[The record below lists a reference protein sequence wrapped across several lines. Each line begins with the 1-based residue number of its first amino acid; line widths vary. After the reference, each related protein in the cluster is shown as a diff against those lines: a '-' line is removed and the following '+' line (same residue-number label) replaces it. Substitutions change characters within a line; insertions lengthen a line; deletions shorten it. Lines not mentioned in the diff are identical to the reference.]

1 MTIKNNTKQPQLIR
15 PTLLCDTRQAFES
28 KRAMLLAIEPD
39 RLLRVYLDVRKAVSA
54 ALAAAERMKPYS
66 EKISRLYESEVDEVA
81 ELQIY
86 ARAAW
91 HAEAVVTASDPDQLK
106 VVADQ
111 GYEARSLLMSSARDL
126 ARRGLLPSSRVE
138 QVSMSRSYDDLST
151 DLHGLWDL
159 FDTVWDDIEGRTP
172 VTRQEVEEALSLSE
186 RIGSQL
192 VARQANLPEPGEPDA
207 ASMRQRAFTLLV
219 EQHKRTRKAMAF
231 ILGTEQDLNA
241 IVPPLARPYV
251 YGTRRAVTPQVT
263 LLGHPFPAWPS
274 TMRVSCARTLS
285 CRRPHCQ
292 PPGRVNEGCHT
303 SPVLESSPR
312 STPHQLLRWP
322 QRRLER
328 EKACREGAVGD
339 SCRSP
344 AVCRALHSSRRASRF
359 GRHHGSCRTAGGR
372 LRGGGCGALAEMRT
386 HETARG

>member
-251 YGTRRAVTPQVT
+251 YGTRRAVTPQVDVAKRNDDATKQPSGTRQPDERDRAAAKPLTEGPIAGPT
-263 LLGHPFPAWPS
+263 LVLSAPTPS
-274 TMRVSCARTLS
+274 TNPPRLY
-285 CRRPHCQ
+285 
-292 PPGRVNEGCHT
+292 PGRRAR
-303 SPVLESSPR
+303 PR
-312 STPHQLLRWP
+312 
-322 QRRLER
+322 
-328 EKACREGAVGD
+328 
-339 SCRSP
+339 
-344 AVCRALHSSRRASRF
+344 RAAARSRRS
-359 GRHHGSCRTAGGR
+359 GGE
-372 LRGGGCGALAEMRT
+372 CD
-386 HETARG
+386 H